1 MKRIRSGGAGLAALL
16 IVSALAATN
25 ASAFAP
31 PEIGQCNKVAVAKS
45 GKFSSASCI
54 KEKKGGSYE
63 WVPGAGT
70 AAKFKTTG
78 GAGTLE
84 TVNGTTV
91 TCKTEESGGE
101 FNGTKTV
108 TGVVVKFTGCSSAGL
123 TCGTVGAKEGE
134 IVTNPLE
141 GRIGFENKA
150 KKKVAFDLFPTAADG
165 GLYVTFNCS
174 GALHITVG
182 GSVLVN
188 IKSDKM
194 LSSLT
199 LKYSAKRGIQK
210 PVKFEGEPEDV
221 LISEINGKKPE
232 QSGITITTT
241 QTSESK
247 EKLEANAVF

>member
-1 MKRIRSGGAGLAALL
+1 MKYIRLGCAC
-16 IVSALAATN
+16 VSALCVVAALAT
-25 ASAFAP
+25 ASAVAFSP
-31 PEIGQCNKVAVAKS
+31 PEIGRCVKVTVAKS
-45 GKFSSASCI
+45 GKFSSATCI

-63 WVPGAGT
+63 WLPGAGP

-78 GAGTLE
+78 GVGTLE

-91 TCKTEESGGE
+91 TCKTEGSGGE
-101 FNGTKTV
+101 FNSTKTV
-108 TGVVVKFTGCSSAGL
+108 TGVV
-123 TCGTVGAKEGE
+123 GTAGAKEGE

-150 KKKVAFDLFPTAADG
+150 KKKIAFDLFPTAADG
-165 GLYVTFNCS
+165 GLYVTFNCT
-174 GALHITVG
+174 GQLHITVG

-188 IKSDKM
+188 IESDKM
-194 LSSLT
+194 LTSLA

-232 QSGITITTT
+232 QSGITVTST

-247 EKLEANAVF
+247 EALEANAVF